1 MLYFPYICPKRGVI
15 LLIINV
21 LSYLEAS
28 AARVPDRICWADAA
42 AALTYREAWSA
53 VCKMGTALS
62 ARLATVNAPVCV
74 LLRHD
79 VTDLLAFFSVVYS
92 GNFYVPIDPALPP
105 VRLRSMLETL
115 TPAAVLTAGG
125 SLDAALTQG
134 IPVLSQ
140 TELLA
145 ENAAASAAPPWKQR
159 KDTDLLYV
167 IFTSG
172 STGEPKGVSVCH
184 RSVIDMVEQFMLAFA
199 FADGAVWGNQAPFD
213 FDVSVKDI
221 FLSLKVGGRL
231 EILEKKLFSF
241 PKLLIERLNERTVDT
256 VIWAVPALK
265 IISRLNAFKTL
276 RPLYLKNIM
285 FSGEVMP
292 PKTLQYWM
300 QAVPQARFVNLY
312 GPTEITC
319 NCTYHIVQN
328 ADEVLREVPIGR
340 PFANCD
346 VFLLD
351 GDEPIRAEGR
361 MGEICVTG
369 SCLALGYYN
378 RPLISAQAFVQNPLN
393 SKFREPM
400 YRTGDLGV
408 WRDGRLL
415 FAGRK
420 DTQIKYM
427 GHRIEMSEIELCAN
441 AAEGVEA
448 SACVYCEELAR
459 LTLFYTGAAE
469 EKVLL
474 AHLRD
479 RLPKYMLPSVCRRL
493 ERFPQNRTGK
503 IDRRA
508 LLILSKEG

>member
-1 MLYFPYICPKRGVI
+1 MR
-15 LLIINV
+15 
-21 LSYLEAS
+21 
-28 AARVPDRICWADAA
+28 
-42 AALTYREAWSA
+42 
-53 VCKMGTALS
+53 
-62 ARLATVNAPVCV
+62 
-74 LLRHD
+74 
-79 VTDLLAFFSVVYS
+79 AF
-92 GNFYVPIDPALPP
+92 D
-105 VRLRSMLETL
+105 
-115 TPAAVLTAGG
+115 
-125 SLDAALTQG
+125 
-134 IPVLSQ
+134 
-140 TELLA
+140 
-145 ENAAASAAPPWKQR
+145 
-159 KDTDLLYV
+159 
-167 IFTSG
+167 
-172 STGEPKGVSVCH
+172 
-184 RSVIDMVEQFMLAFA
+184 

-221 FLSLKVGGRL
+221 FLSLRVGGRL

-241 PKLLIERLNERTVDT
+241 PKLLLERLNERSVDT
-256 VIWAVPALK
+256 IIWAVPALK
-265 IISRLNAFKTL
+265 ILARLHAFQTL

-319 NCTYHIVQN
+319 NCTYHIVQS
-328 ADEVLREVPIGR
+328 ADEVLQEVPIGR

-351 GDEPIRAEGR
+351 SGEPVREEGR
-361 MGEICVTG
+361 TGEICVTG
-369 SCLALGYYN
+369 SCLSLGYYN
-378 RPLISAQAFVQNPLN
+378 RPQLSAQVFVQNPLN
-393 SKFREPM
+393 ARFREPM

-408 WRDGRLL
+408 WKNGSLL

-420 DTQIKYM
+420 DTQIKFM

-448 SACVYCEELAR
+448 SACVFSDER
-459 LTLFYTGAAE
+459 LTLFYTGEAE
-469 EKVLL
+469 EKALL
-474 AHLRD
+474 ARLRD

-508 LLILSKEG
+508 LLILSKED

>member
-1 MLYFPYICPKRGVI
+1 MK
-15 LLIINV
+15 INV

-28 AARVPDRICWADAA
+28 AARVPDRVCWADAA
-42 AALTYREAWSA
+42 SALTYREAWTA
-53 VCKMGTALS
+53 VCEMGAALS
-62 ARLATVNAPVCV
+62 VRLSTVNAPVCV

-92 GNFYVPIDPALPP
+92 GNFYVPIDPALPA

-115 TPAAVLTAGG
+115 KPAAVMTAGVG
-125 SLDAALTQG
+125 IDAELTQD
-134 IPVLSQ
+134 IPVISQ
-140 TELLA
+140 QALRA
-145 ENAAASAAPPWKQR
+145 EAPIPSAAAPWKQR

-172 STGEPKGVSVCH
+172 STGEPKGVSICH
-184 RSVIDMVEQFMLAFA
+184 RSVIDMVEQFMRAFD
-199 FADGAVWGNQAPFD
+199 FADGTVWGNQAPFD

-221 FLSLKVGGRL
+221 FLSLRVGGRL

-241 PKLLIERLNERTVDT
+241 PKLLLERLNERSVDT
-256 VIWAVPALK
+256 IIWAVPALK
-265 IISRLNAFKTL
+265 ILARLHAFQTL

-319 NCTYHIVQN
+319 NCTYHIVQS
-328 ADEVLREVPIGR
+328 ADEVLQEVPIGR

-351 GDEPIRAEGR
+351 SGEPVREEGR
-361 MGEICVTG
+361 TGEICVTG
-369 SCLALGYYN
+369 SCLSLGYYN
-378 RPLISAQAFVQNPLN
+378 RPQLSAQVFVQNPLN
-393 SKFREPM
+393 SRFREPM

-408 WRDGRLL
+408 WKNGSLL

-420 DTQIKYM
+420 DTQIKFM

-448 SACVYCEELAR
+448 SACVFVDER
-459 LTLFYTGAAE
+459 LTLFYTGEAE
-469 EKVLL
+469 EKALL
-474 AHLRD
+474 ARLRD

-508 LLILSKEG
+508 LLILSKED